1 MISNCR
7 ARKNTTGIR
16 SAFIGRPVRPPRAQG
31 DATRPALLE
40 HGPCPQ
46 HRMRFVNVRRAA
58 GLEPL
63 ADLSATSVGS
73 AGVGEQSGTTPGTE
87 EEDG

>member
-1 MISNCR
+1 MIAKVTRDRLMVEMHDVWPHYDFRTHKGYCT
-7 ARKNTTGIR
+7 AEH
-16 SAFIGRPVRPPRAQG
+16 
-31 DATRPALLE
+31 DAALAE

-87 EEDG
+87 EDG